1 MEVVRF
7 VVSSSLFRLTMDV
20 PVVVGDEI
28 EFVFVGFSLQLAR
41 LSSVWSGLV
50 WLGGVCLSLCVA
62 VKVSNPVAGF
72 NFD

>member
-41 LSSVWSGLV
+41 VVGLVCFGLAGFVSPSVWPL
-50 WLGGVCLSLCVA
+50 
-62 VKVSNPVAGF
+62 VSNPVAGF